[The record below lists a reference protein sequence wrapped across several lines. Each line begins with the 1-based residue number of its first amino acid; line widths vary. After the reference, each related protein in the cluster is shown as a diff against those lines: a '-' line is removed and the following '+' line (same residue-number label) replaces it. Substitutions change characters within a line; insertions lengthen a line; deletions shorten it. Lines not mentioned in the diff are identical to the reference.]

1 MLTLEVTL
9 NGKKLALAGAQDLGV
24 LNAIINAV
32 GKLGERSEGKVGK
45 KTNYDLFLH
54 VGGLTSR
61 PKGQTNEHLNWVHQ
75 HPLSIGDEVTVKIVE
90 TQATDPFKNSKVA
103 RIPET

>member
-32 GKLGERSEGKVGK
+32 GKLGEHSEGKAGK
-45 KTNYDLFLH
+45 KTNYDLSLH

-61 PKGQTNEHLNWVHQ
+61 SKGQTNEHLNWVHQ
-75 HPLSIGDEVTVKIVE
+75 HPLSVGDEVIVKIGE
-90 TQATDPFKNSKVA
+90 TQTADHYKNSKVA
-103 RIPET
+103 KIPVG